1 MEYKEYEATTAALYQ
16 ALGGGSGITIEGF
29 GGSCRVQGK
38 SGSWY
43 QIDVLTKQSNG
54 LQTVRTAIECKYWKK
69 RVARNVVSNLITL
82 LEDTSIEKGVVVS
95 REGFTSGAVA
105 LAKQR
110 NISLVEMREPNDADW
125 EGKIKTIH
133 IMLHITSPE
142 FYDFE
147 FVQRP
152 QHAGE
157 RVQFTVSGQ
166 DLEIKEPTKEP
177 KTLDQIANDAASS
190 ATSPDQKIEVR
201 FPVGTT
207 MQVAGFDKHAMI
219 EAVRF
224 KVRHHVHERE
234 IVIDGDQAIRLIV
247 KEVFEE
253 RQFHIGHDGQIT
265 ETTDEPSATNQQGE
279 QE

>member
-1 MEYKEYEATTAALYQ
+1 MDDKEYEATTAALYQ
-16 ALGGGSGITIEGF
+16 ALGEGSGITIEGF
-29 GGSCRVQGK
+29 GASCRVQGK

-54 LQTVRTAIECKYWKK
+54 LQTVRTAIECKFWKK

-82 LEDTSIEKGVVVS
+82 LEDTNIEKGVVVS
-95 REGFTSGAVA
+95 REGFTSGAIA
-105 LAKQR
+105 LARQR
-110 NISLVEMREPNDADW
+110 NISLVEMREPGDADW
-125 EGKIKTIH
+125 EGKIKSIH
-133 IMLHITSPE
+133 IMLHMTAPE
-142 FYDFE
+142 FYHFE
-147 FVQRP
+147 FVQPP
-152 QHAGE
+152 QQAGE
-157 RVQFTVSGQ
+157 KVQFTVSGQ
-166 DLEIKEPTKEP
+166 DIEIKEPTKEP
-177 KTLDQIANDAASS
+177 KTLDQIANGTASS
-190 ATSPDQKIEVR
+190 ATSPDQVIEVR

-207 MQVAGFDKHAMI
+207 MQVAGFHEQAMI

-265 ETTDEPSATNQQGE
+265 ETSDEPSPTSQ
-279 QE
+279 